1 MRFATL
7 VAPNKKPYFV
17 RLKDGIATP
26 IGRAYDRPGVD
37 PLRVLLEVGRDPRR
51 VKQVARPFP
60 LKGARYGPAVT
71 APSKIIALGLNYR
84 THAEEE
90 GMAVPREP
98 MSWCKYTSSLL
109 GHRRPI
115 RFRRRDTRC
124 ADWECELAVVMGRR
138 ARDVKAA
145 KALDYVFGYTACND
159 ITARE
164 NQEAEGQYSRSKSFD
179 TFTPLGPVIVTAD
192 EIPDPQTLGIRTRL
206 NGRVMQDSN
215 TSDMEHSCAD
225 LIAYLSR
232 FMTLE
237 AGDVIS
243 TGTPSGVGEVR
254 KPPIFLK
261 NRDVIEVEID
271 GIGTLR
277 NPIRAS

>member
-1 MRFATL
+1 
-7 VAPNKKPYFV
+7 
-17 RLKDGIATP
+17 
-26 IGRAYDRPGVD
+26 
-37 PLRVLLEVGRDPRR
+37 
-51 VKQVARPFP
+51 
-60 LKGARYGPAVT
+60 
-71 APSKIIALGLNYR
+71 
-84 THAEEE
+84 
-90 GMAVPREP
+90 
-98 MSWCKYTSSLL
+98 
-109 GHRRPI
+109 
-115 RFRRRDTRC
+115 
-124 ADWECELAVVMGRR
+124 MGRR

-179 TFTPLGPVIVTAD
+179 TFTSLGPVIVTAD
-192 EIPDPQTLGIRTRL
+192 EIPDPQMLGIRTRL

-215 TSDMEHSCAD
+215 TSDMEHICAD

-277 NPIRAS
+277 NTIRAS